1 MLLELPKLL
10 QLTPPALAAEAR
22 AVRKLLDDVTLLGQ
36 LEAEHEPPAAAQ
48 AELHDWPWLPTYHES
63 AGATERLVKWPA
75 EQVVQFSAA
84 ARALYLPATQS
95 MHVFEFVSGLYLPA
109 LHLSQEL
116 APTYAPL
123 DAWMVTVPLCPLLIS
138 VSPPKAQ
145 TSPPL

>member
-22 AVRKLLDDVTLLGQ
+22 AVRKLLDDVTLGQ
-36 LEAEHEPPAAAQ
+36 LEVEHEPPAAAQ

-63 AGATERLVKWPA
+63 AAATGRLVKWPA

-84 ARALYLPATQS
+84 MALYLPATQS

-109 LHLSQEL
+109 LQLWQKL
-116 APTYAPL
+116 APTYAP
-123 DAWMVTVPLCPLLIS
+123 
-138 VSPPKAQ
+138 
-145 TSPPL
+145 